1 MRRPSACQMSIRI
14 FTDARKLSNSQ
25 LLRVKAQKKVQIIVF
40 CTINNYSETFD
51 TENEKTSRF

>member
-1 MRRPSACQMSIRI
+1 MRRQVHVKCQFVFLR
-14 FTDARKLSNSQ
+14 TLRTLSNSQ